1 VTEPIRVLN
10 QRQCVKDAQAAG
22 QTRELA
28 DWSALGTL
36 GITWDASEALA
47 AHQSDWYAVRA
58 GETLAGYSVSV
69 WAAGWDM
76 SAARAGADPCGRKA
90 EAHEIDEKLSPLN
103 APIER
108 RNAMR
113 PTRRN
118 WSTTWEGR
126 TISRATTFR
135 SPTKYSAQIIRAS
148 SPAND

>member
-1 VTEPIRVLN
+1 M
-10 QRQCVKDAQAAG
+10 KDAQAAG

-113 PTRRN
+113 AYAAELVDDLGGKDNLSGNDLSITNKILGPDYPRV
-118 WSTTWEGR
+118 
-126 TISRATTFR
+126 I
-135 SPTKYSAQIIRAS
+135 AS
-148 SPAND
+148 E

>member
-1 VTEPIRVLN
+1 
-10 QRQCVKDAQAAG
+10 VKDAQAAG

-47 AHQSDWYAVRA
+47 AHQSNWYAVRA

-113 PTRRN
+113 AYAAELVDDLGGKDNLSGNDLSITNKILGPDYPRV
-118 WSTTWEGR
+118 
-126 TISRATTFR
+126 I
-135 SPTKYSAQIIRAS
+135 AS
-148 SPAND
+148 E